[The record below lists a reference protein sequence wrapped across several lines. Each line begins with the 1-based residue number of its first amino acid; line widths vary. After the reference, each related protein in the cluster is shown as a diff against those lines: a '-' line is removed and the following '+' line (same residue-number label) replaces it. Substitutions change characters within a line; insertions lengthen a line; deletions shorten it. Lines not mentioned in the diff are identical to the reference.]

1 MDERRITRRRILA
14 GAATAAGAAAATG
27 IVGQGASA
35 DLGSGR
41 APLWRIARRRGL
53 VYGSSTA
60 TWQISDPD
68 YRKLFAS
75 QAGILFTED
84 DLLWYRV
91 KPTPSS
97 RLDFSYGDRIVGFAE
112 RKHMYVFGAHLV
124 WDEGF
129 GSGWRDNDLWGLSAR
144 EARDLLYGT
153 VRKVVRHYR
162 GRVDAWSVV
171 NEAISAD
178 GRHGLRTDV
187 PWFQTIGP
195 SYVAESFRIAHEVDP
210 HALLVL
216 NDFGYETVNRY
227 GDRPEDKRRATLEV
241 LDDLL
246 AAGAPVQALG
256 IQAHLL
262 AKDFDQR
269 FDDYDYRTF
278 LAEVANRG
286 LTILITELDVLD
298 SGLPAA
304 PRVRDR
310 LVADVY
316 RRYLGTA
323 LQESAVKVVMTFGL
337 SDRYTWLEE
346 DYPRKDGA
354 HRRPLPF
361 DRALRP
367 KPAYDALADSLRGAP
382 SRAPLWTARA

>member
-1 MDERRITRRRILA
+1 MGDRRITRRTMLA

-27 IVGQGASA
+27 IIGQSATAEAS
-35 DLGSGR
+35 DRL
-41 APLWRIARRRGL
+41 PLWRIARRRGL

-60 TWQISDPD
+60 TWQISDAE

-75 QAGILFTED
+75 EAGILFTED
-84 DLLWYRV
+84 DLLWYRL
-91 KPTPSS
+91 KPTPRSQ
-97 RLDFSYGDRIVGFAE
+97 LDFSYGDRIVAFAE
-112 RKHMYVFGAHLV
+112 RKHMDVFGAHLV

-129 GSGWRDNDLWGLSAR
+129 GNGWKDNDLWGLSAR

-153 VRKVVRHYR
+153 VRNVVRHFR

-171 NEAISAD
+171 NEAISPE

-195 SYVAESFRIAHEVDP
+195 SYVGESFRVAQQADP

-241 LDDLL
+241 LDTLL
-246 AAGAPVQALG
+246 GAGVPVHALG

-262 AKDFDQR
+262 AKDFDER
-269 FDDYDYRTF
+269 FDDYAYRSF
-278 LAEVANRG
+278 LAEVANRR

-304 PRVRDR
+304 PRVRDG

-316 RRYLGTA
+316 RRYLGTT
-323 LQESAVKVVMTFGL
+323 LEESAVKVVMTFGL

-367 KPAYDALADSLRGAP
+367 KPAYHAIAESLRGAP
-382 SRAPLWTARA
+382 KRAPLWAAPA